1 MCVCLCVQ
9 TLGRWFCMHWAL
21 FANFRRFFFLLNK
34 FVFVKEIMT
43 ECRIAQGKS
52 EPRRENH
59 LFIFLFLS
67 LFGGLLDTER
77 RYFRCLKCVRK
88 YVANDT
94 QFDMMNEF
102 NSYRKNKD
110 TNGNEHS
117 SLCDASAWHKRI
129 RTHMG
134 VSMMIPRTHYASNVC
149 VFMLR
154 NIFHMLSVCYCSHF
168 YHYLCFT
175 FTHSVSSIWIWWMRK
190 THLQIG
196 VIREREKLHLFS
208 LVRVCMLLYSQR
220 KKKMTKK
227 WVWSWNESISTSH
240 FVGRWGGGSWYHQR
254 IGKRKEGKG

>member
-1 MCVCLCVQ
+1 
-9 TLGRWFCMHWAL
+9 
-21 FANFRRFFFLLNK
+21 
-34 FVFVKEIMT
+34 MT

-117 SLCDASAWHKRI
+117 SLCNASAWHKRI

-175 FTHSVSSIWIWWMRK
+175 FYCSLGLK
-190 THLQIG
+190 HLNM
-196 VIREREKLHLFS
+196 VNAENPFADWRHTRERKKLHLFS

-227 WVWSWNESISTSH
+227 
-240 FVGRWGGGSWYHQR
+240 
-254 IGKRKEGKG
+254 